1 VAVYLNSQPVDYI
14 AAYKPMLCG
23 YRSNKFPVNLT
34 PGTSNLPISSIA
46 KPAAP
51 ELAAYPAL
59 EPNDVV
65 VQYTAAAGSIRLGML
80 ITIKDTDEG
89 AYVGNYRVIKFLFD
103 GYVVIDAAYT
113 EDDSGG
119 TLSRYFERYT
129 MIAEVRFSGLTK
141 AVFMDFKS
149 DDKADFIVDLRDI
162 AQRGFKD
169 LLSDENMRPGLTT
182 PVIVEADGLIT
193 QTYSIAVWEGY
204 MEPDTTGI
212 NRFVEFRKEE
222 EVVLLNKICVNAVQP
237 YHETTIQGNVTLAWQ
252 QDLVPYL
259 VNYDTT
265 GRDEA
270 RFLTYAPEKGQVVRM
285 EDDVFLAF
293 LWNGDSRPFRL
304 VVRTYDKDGTII
316 DTTQTFHTPPIRSGV
331 LRCGPVNL
339 GAVITDET
347 HTYSVE
353 FTQDEEIVI
362 NTPITN
368 RYTFAVDRKCVEQSI
383 RPTALNPLGGADG
396 ITINVREND
405 GIQVERSTV
414 SKPDMAVDYSPTWTG
429 DYNRRTWA
437 IQMAKT
443 YEANSE
449 PQTAEIRKWFGESI
463 FPSPD
468 VRIEIKPGMWTPVII
483 TTRTLNTF
491 TSELRPGVIRF
502 GFVLGVDNVRQ
513 RR

>member
-1 VAVYLNSQPVDYI
+1 MAVYLNSQPVDYI

-252 QDLVPYL
+252 DDLVAYL
-259 VNYDTT
+259 VNENST
-265 GRDEA
+265 GRDA
-270 RFLTYAPEKGQVVRM
+270 GRFLTYAPRKGQTVR
-285 EDDVFLAF
+285 EADDVFLAF
-293 LWNGDSRPFRL
+293 LWNGGREQVFK
-304 VVRTYDKDGTII
+304 VIRTYDRDGNLL
-316 DTTQTFHTPPIRSGV
+316 DTDRELFYPPTLSGV
-331 LRCGPVNL
+331 WRCGPVNL
-339 GAVITDET
+339 GAVITNDT
-347 HTYSVE
+347 HTYEVE
-353 FTQDEEIVI
+353 FQQNNELVGV
-362 NTPITN
+362 PITE
-368 RYTFAVDRKCVEQSI
+368 TFTFTMDRKCVEQSI

-396 ITINVREND
+396 ITMNVREND

-468 VRIEIKPGMWTPVII
+468 VRIEVKPGIWTPVII
-483 TTRTLNTF
+483 TTRTLNTY
-491 TSELRPGVIRF
+491 TSEKRPGVIRF